1 MRVRATTPWVRGFFQ
16 RPFMRLGLSASII
29 AIALGASTPHTWAL
43 TIVREFTG
51 GTPPPDAIGGGDL
64 QGVFNAAA
72 DHWERVVL
80 DPHVL
85 TLRFGWAAVGGGIH
99 FLTGQG
105 GSLKRE
111 IAGTIL
117 FNNDGV
123 PGHFKWYL
131 DPSPQSNEEYWS
143 YRESSRD
150 LGGGPMNVERVYAD
164 AAGDAAATT
173 HVDLLSAA
181 IHEIGH
187 ALGISMD
194 NTTFLAENTD
204 GDIDVVAPHPFQ
216 QTTVPL
222 AFNSEGVTSHFA
234 PSLSARPVMIG
245 QTAGERNIASSL
257 DSAAIAQ
264 LSAFY
269 NLNFDPHRA
278 IVTVTTAGSGSGT
291 VTSAPAGI
299 DCGAICQEPFTSG
312 IAVTLTAVP
321 ASGSAFAGWTGDAD
335 CADGV
340 VAVTTSRTCTASFSE
355 VAGAFVLLVTKQ
367 GAGDGAI
374 TSLPAGIHCGVD
386 CVEPYSDGTVVRLIA
401 VPESDSVFSGW
412 SGACGGTDSCA
423 VTLNAAGTV
432 AATFSL
438 AGRSSRVP
446 GDVNRSG
453 RVDGVDLG
461 RIGVAFGSRAGDA
474 TWNPDVDLNRDGIV
488 DGADLAVFRAN
499 FGRSH

>member
-1 MRVRATTPWVRGFFQ
+1 VFIATVLATV
-16 RPFMRLGLSASII
+16 LCAVV
-29 AIALGASTPHTWAL
+29 PHAGAL
-43 TIVREFTG
+43 TIVRDFTG

-99 FLTGQG
+99 FLTAQG
-105 GSLKRE
+105 GPLNRE
-111 IAGTIL
+111 TAGTIL

-131 DPSPQSNEEYWS
+131 DPSPHSNEEYRS
-143 YRESSRD
+143 YRESSLD
-150 LGGGPMNVERVYAD
+150 LGGGPVNVERVYAD

-181 IHEIGH
+181 VHEIGH
-187 ALGISMD
+187 ALGVSMD
-194 NTTFLAENTD
+194 NTTFLAESPD

-216 QTTVPL
+216 HTTIPL
-222 AFNSEGVTSHFA
+222 AFNNEGVTSHFS

-245 QTAGERNIASSL
+245 QTAGERNIASAL
-257 DSAAIAQ
+257 DSTAIAQ

-278 IVTVTTAGSGSGT
+278 VVTVTTAGSGSGA

-299 DCGAICQEPFTSG
+299 DCGAICQAPFTSG
-312 IAVTLTAVP
+312 IEVTLTAVP

-340 VAVTTSRTCTASFSE
+340 IAVTTSRACTAAFND
-355 VAGAFVLLVTKQ
+355 VVGAFVLLVTKQ
-367 GAGDGAI
+367 GAGDGTI
-374 TSLPAGIHCGVD
+374 TSLPVGIHCGAD
-386 CVEPYSDGTVVRLIA
+386 CVEPYALGTMVRLIA
-401 VPESDSVFSGW
+401 ASESDSVFTGW
-412 SGACGGTDSCA
+412 SGACGGTDVCE
-423 VTLNAAGTV
+423 VTLNAATTV
-432 AATFSL
+432 TATFSL
-438 AGRSSRVP
+438 AGSPSRLP
-446 GDVNRSG
+446 GDVDRSG
-453 RVDGVDLG
+453 RVDGIDLG
-461 RIGVAFGSRAGDA
+461 RLGAAFGSRAGDA
-474 TWNPDVDLNRDGIV
+474 PWNPDVDLNRDGVV

-499 FGRSH
+499 FGRSR